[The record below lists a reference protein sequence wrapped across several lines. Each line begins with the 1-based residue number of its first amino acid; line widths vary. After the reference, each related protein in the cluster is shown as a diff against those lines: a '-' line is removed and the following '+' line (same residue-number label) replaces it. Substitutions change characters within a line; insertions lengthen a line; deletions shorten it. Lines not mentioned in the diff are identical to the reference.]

1 MIGPQEASLMKSGAL
16 RLLALAA
23 AVSLTA
29 IPLAAH
35 HVIAAKFDPD
45 KTVVLTGIVV
55 GIDWA
60 NPHAHIFLDVKEA
73 NASTNWAIELES
85 PIDLQRS
92 GWSRQ
97 TVKIGDIITVQG
109 IVARDGSKQAWA
121 NSIVAGNRRIFEL
134 AVVPSKPGNAA
145 GGTRPTPP
153 TPRWS
158 DGQPR
163 LGPLPGERGYW
174 GNPSSTA
181 LLQAGTTVATDS
193 NGLLRNIADVDKVAP
208 FQRWARDLYELR
220 QRSFL
225 KSDPMFLSCMPPGGP
240 RQFQLPYGVQFLDDR
255 EKKRI
260 FVLIGSG
267 NHNWRLIYTD
277 GRSLKPDDKDFPT
290 YYGRALGHW
299 EGDTLVV
306 DTKNFNEKFW
316 FTNGGLP
323 HTGELHLIER
333 ISRPDF
339 NTLRYEVTIDDPG
352 AYTKMWSSSWTLQW
366 IAGEELPPYY
376 CQDNRP

>member
-1 MIGPQEASLMKSGAL
+1 MRSGAFYL
-16 RLLALAA
+16 F
-23 AVSLTA
+23 A
-29 IPLAAH
+29 ITVVVFVVGVPLAAH

-45 KTVVLTGIVV
+45 QTLTLTGTVV

-60 NPHAHIFLDVKEA
+60 NPHVHLFVDVKGS
-73 NASTNWAIELES
+73 NAITNWAIELES
-85 PIDLQRS
+85 PIDLQKS
-92 GWSRQ
+92 GWSRD
-97 TVKIGDIITVQG
+97 TLKIGDVITVQG
-109 IVARDGSKQAWA
+109 ISARDRSKQAWA
-121 NSIVAGNRRIFEL
+121 NSVTITSTNRRVFTG
-134 AVVPSKPGNAA
+134 AAAQPSRDNQPAK
-145 GGTRPTPP
+145 P
-153 TPRWS
+153 TPRWP

-174 GNPSSTA
+174 SNPSSTA
-181 LLQAGTTVATDS
+181 LVQSGANVQMDA
-193 NGLLRNIADVDKVAP
+193 NGLLRNLADIDKVAP

-225 KSDPMFLSCMPPGGP
+225 KSDPMFLACMPPGGP
-240 RQFQLPYGVQFLDDR
+240 RQFQLPYGVQFLEDR
-255 EKKRI
+255 EKRRI

-299 EGDTLVV
+299 EGDTLVI

-339 NTLRYEVTIDDPG
+339 NTLKYEVTIDDPG
-352 AYTKMWSSSWTLQW
+352 AYTKTWSSSWTLQW
-366 IAGEELPPYY
+366 VAGEELPPYY